1 MKAWYLSAFDFEAN
15 RTRKYRKPII
25 NNPTDWMNEKAAFLK
40 GVYHFDKCEVMN
52 TRPGG
57 YVLICTRAKA
67 PRRKAM
73 EIHFYLRPVNVDGKR
88 ITFIHEQ

>member
-1 MKAWYLSAFDFEAN
+1 
-15 RTRKYRKPII
+15 
-25 NNPTDWMNEKAAFLK
+25 MNEKAAFLK

-73 EIHFYLRPVNVDGKR
+73 EIHFYLRPVNVDGNLYSR
-88 ITFIHEQ
+88 TINHQNISQQ